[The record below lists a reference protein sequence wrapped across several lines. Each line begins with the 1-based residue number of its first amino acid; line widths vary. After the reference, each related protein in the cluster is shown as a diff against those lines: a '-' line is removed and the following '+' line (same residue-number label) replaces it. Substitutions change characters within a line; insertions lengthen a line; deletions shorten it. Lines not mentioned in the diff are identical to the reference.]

1 MVDTVPTMVRVRYWA
16 AAKAAAGCASET
28 LSVEGSEPGGVNVGD
43 VLAAAVVRHPAL
55 QQVVAVASVLLDGS
69 VVQGDRPV
77 TDGATLEVLPPFAGG

>member
-28 LSVEGSEPGGVNVGD
+28 LAVEGRQPGGVSVGD
-43 VLAAAVVRHPAL
+43 VLSAAVARHPDL

-69 VVQGDRPV
+69 VVGRDRSVDGD
-77 TDGATLEVLPPFAGG
+77 ATLEVLPPFAGG